1 MSHQIDFAQLKAH
14 VSIQDIVE
22 KLHLDFTQKG
32 KQLQGN
38 YCFFLLDYGFF
49 ERNLEKIFEHT

>member
-32 KQLQGN
+32 EQLQGN
-38 YCFFLLDYGFF
+38 CRFFLLGYGFF
-49 ERNLEKIFEHT
+49 